1 MTSGQ
6 GGQDP
11 QQGQPPQGHPGWQTP
26 PGQGWQNPP
35 PPQGGWQDPQQGGWQ
50 DPQQGGWQDPQQGW
64 QGQPPYGY
72 GAAPSAP
79 GQHFSPEAPPRPD
92 TVRFGTGAFVA
103 NLLLGLIGSA
113 VAFGSLQSIVN
124 QELATSGVQFSE
136 ESVRSLLV
144 VGAVIGLVFTALQA
158 MFIFFAWKGH
168 NWARIVLFVL
178 GGLALVSG
186 LVGLGQPTTGFL
198 SALSVFQLLLLAV
211 GIVLLARRP
220 SNEWYRAMTARR
232 QAGLR

>member
-35 PPQGGWQDPQQGGWQ
+35 PQQGWPNQ
-50 DPQQGGWQDPQQGW
+50 PPQGWQDPQQGW

-72 GAAPSAP
+72 GYGAAPSAP
-79 GQHFSPEAPPRPD
+79 GPHVAPEAPPRPD

-103 NLLLGLIGSA
+103 NLLLGLVGSA
-113 VAFGSLQSIVN
+113 VAFGSLQSIID
-124 QELATSGVQFSE
+124 QELATSGVQLSA

-144 VGAVIGLVFTALQA
+144 VGAVIGLVFAALQA
-158 MFIFFAWKGH
+158 MFIYFAWKGH

-186 LVGLGQPTTGFL
+186 LLGLAQPSTGFL
-198 SALSVFQLLLLAV
+198 SALSVFQLLLVIV

-220 SNEWYRAMTARR
+220 SGDWYRAMTARR
-232 QAGLR
+232 QVGLR